1 MLLRDCRGALLQCGS
16 VKVQARAKAVRAVK
30 AKATCPACGADDV
43 DVRSYESLMALR
55 SDLALFTLTCPHC
68 AARISALLTIPPELR
83 EEVVF
88 AAIELGA
95 GMGAHEGT
103 S

>member
-16 VKVQARAKAVRAVK
+16 VKVQARAKAVRTVK
-30 AKATCPACGADDV
+30 AKVTCPACGADDV

>member
-1 MLLRDCRGALLQCGS
+1 MQFGKGS
-16 VKVQARAKAVRAVK
+16 SVSEGGESSESEGDL
-30 AKATCPACGADDV
+30 CGADDL
-43 DVRSYESLMALR
+43 DVRAYDSLMALR
-55 SDLALFTLTCPHC
+55 ADLALFTLTCPHC

>member
-30 AKATCPACGADDV
+30 AKVTCPACGADDV
-43 DVRSYESLMALR
+43 GVRSYESLMALR

>member
-30 AKATCPACGADDV
+30 AKVTCPACGADDV

-55 SDLALFTLTCPHC
+55 SDLALFTLTRPHC